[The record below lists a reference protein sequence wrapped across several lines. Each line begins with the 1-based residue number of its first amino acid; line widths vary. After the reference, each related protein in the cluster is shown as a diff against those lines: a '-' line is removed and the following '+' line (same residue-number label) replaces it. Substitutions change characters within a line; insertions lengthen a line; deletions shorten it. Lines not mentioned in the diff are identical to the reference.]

1 MTAPAWLDRG
11 AWPHEGRQHASPD
24 GSMHYID
31 EGSGPPVV
39 FVHGTPTWSFE
50 WRHAIAALSS
60 THRAIAVDHLGFGL
74 SARPMRASYTPEAHA
89 SRFGHFI
96 EARRS
101 AADRPLEEPIVLVV
115 HDFGGPIALDWALD
129 HVHALRGIIVVN
141 TFMWSFTDDPVMSRR
156 IRLVDNAVGR
166 WLYRTMNAS
175 LKLLM
180 PSAYADRRQLTPAIH
195 AQYLAPFRDAD
206 SRERVLFA
214 LAQSLQRSAPFF
226 DALYA
231 RRDRMS
237 KVPMGIIWGA
247 ADHAFDRS
255 QLQRWQALAPHA
267 TVYELADAGH
277 WPHEEQPSQFTAALR
292 AILTSDSFRHD

>member
-1 MTAPAWLDRG
+1 MAAPAWLDRK
-11 AWPHEGRQHASPD
+11 AWPYEGRQHASPD

-39 FVHGTPTWSFE
+39 LVHGTPTWSFE
-50 WRHAIAALSS
+50 WRHVIAALASS
-60 THRAIAVDHLGFGL
+60 HRVIAADHLGFGL
-74 SARPMRASYTPEAHA
+74 SARPAQASYTPEAHA
-89 SRFGHFI
+89 ARFAHFM
-96 EARRS
+96 EARRT
-101 AADRPLEEPIVLVV
+101 AAVQPLVEPIVLVV

-141 TFMWSFTDDPVMSRR
+141 SFSWSFTDDPVMSRR
-156 IRLVDNAVGR
+156 IRWVDNALGR
-166 WLYRTMNAS
+166 WSYRTLNAS

-180 PSAYADRRQLTPAIH
+180 PSAYADRRRLTHEIH

-231 RRDRMS
+231 RRESMS
-237 KVPMGIIWGA
+237 QVPMGIVWGA

-255 QLQRWQALAPHA
+255 QLQRWQAMAPHA
-267 TVYELADAGH
+267 IVHEFADVGH
-277 WPHEEQPSQFTAALR
+277 WPHEEQPAQFTAALR
-292 AILTSDSFRHD
+292 AILASDSFQHV